1 MPFFFNMKAFYTLL
15 RATQMG
21 LTVILKKNMKNKEGP
36 NLGST
41 EGLAGGWGILRNR
54 LWNCL
59 SMYRCSVVFTPG
71 KKRV

>member
-1 MPFFFNMKAFYTLL
+1 
-15 RATQMG
+15 MG